1 MPYRRAIRSATHA
14 FWALVA
20 VVALL
25 VVVTWLGGYL
35 GQVQATHEARVA
47 CAARTTVDLQ
57 AGLAWRELA
66 GALRTLDRQG
76 AALAADEAA
85 GGFFRRA
92 AVPCEARYPDPP
104 LFPSPSLLGGP

>member
-14 FWALVA
+14 VWALIA
-20 VVALL
+20 VVVLL
-25 VVVTWLGGYL
+25 VALTWLGSYL
-35 GQVQATHEARVA
+35 GRVQATRDDRAA

-76 AALAADEAA
+76 VASTAEQAASD
-85 GGFFRRA
+85 FFHGA
-92 AVPCEARYPDPP
+92 VVPCEDRYPDPP
-104 LFPSPSLLGGP
+104 LFPSPGLLGGP